1 MKDYRFPRIIL
12 FVFFTLIILLN
23 TTGVIAPVTK
33 FLSSETLTFKIGSF
47 QLSLYTLLKAI
58 FAIIF
63 IFWIASIISSYIQQK
78 IRNIHRIEAS
88 NRELLLKI
96 SQALV
101 YFFAILLGL
110 EIIGIDFTTLTVVG
124 GAIGIGIGFGLQKIS
139 SNFISGIILLFEKS
153 IKTNDL
159 IELTDGTYGFI
170 RDMRARYALLE
181 TFDGKEIMIPNEDFV
196 TNRVVN
202 WTYSNTYG
210 RIEVP
215 MRVSYKSDIAKAIE
229 LAIESA
235 SEIKCASE
243 KHIPR
248 CFVREF
254 GESAI
259 HLTLHFWIKDVSEGR
274 LGPQSDAMLLIL
286 KKFKKHKI
294 VIPPPQR
301 MVYTNKF

>member
-1 MKDYRFPRIIL
+1 MKNNHFPRVIL
-12 FVFFTLIILLN
+12 LFLFALTIFLN
-23 TTGVIAPVTK
+23 TTGVLAPVTQ

-47 QLSLYTLLKAI
+47 QLSLYTLLKAL
-58 FAIIF
+58 FAITF
-63 IFWIASIISSYIQQK
+63 LFWIASIVSGYIQQK
-78 IRNIHRIEAS
+78 IRAIHRIEVS

-96 SQALV
+96 SQVLV

-124 GAIGIGIGFGLQKIS
+124 GAVGIGIGFGLQKIT

-159 IELTDGTYGFI
+159 IELNDGTYGFI

-215 MRVSYKSDIAKAIE
+215 MRVSYKSDIVKAIE
-229 LAIESA
+229 LALESA
-235 SEIKCASE
+235 SEIKCTSTQ
-243 KHIPR
+243 HIPR

-274 LGPQSDAMLLIL
+274 LGPQSDVMLLIL
-286 KKFKKHKI
+286 SKFKKHKI
-294 VIPPPQR
+294 IIPPPQR
-301 MVYTNKF
+301 MVYTNKV